1 MSAERVAS
9 RLALGIAMGQAPAPA
24 PLRRAS
30 ERNAA
35 CTADQKTQRSDQRM
49 VVYDPFAEAVLAD
62 PYPFYKRLRD
72 EAPAY
77 YLAKYDCWALS
88 RFQDIWDVSS
98 DTQRFSATR
107 GTSSAQILTKD
118 QPVTP
123 MLNSMDPPEHSK
135 LRAVLRQCFLPKHLR
150 EVEPAIRALCESL
163 LAPQLE
169 RGGCDIV
176 GDVAARLSVKVA
188 CMAIGLPLA
197 DGEYLHRLVQRFF
210 QHDPE
215 EHGISADGWAAMQE
229 LTDYCLE
236 RVRDER
242 RAPSG
247 GPEALPRLCA
257 FESDGKRLSDDE
269 AASHL
274 TLLVVGGSETFPKTL
289 ANGLLRLWQHPDQR
303 ARLIRDPSGIP
314 DAYNEI
320 LRYDMPTQFLGR
332 TVTKQHTLHGQ
343 TLRPGQGVIM
353 LYASGNRDEREFTD
367 PDLFDITRK
376 PTRIASFGAGQ
387 HACLGTHVA
396 RLEGKIC
403 LETILGRI
411 PSYAVDLAR
420 ATRFNTEFVQ
430 GYASLPITY

>member
-1 MSAERVAS
+1 
-9 RLALGIAMGQAPAPA
+9 
-24 PLRRAS
+24 
-30 ERNAA
+30 
-35 CTADQKTQRSDQRM
+35 M
-49 VVYDPFAEAVLAD
+49 VVYDPFSEEVLAD

-77 YLAKYDCWALS
+77 YLPKYDCWAVS
-88 RFQDIWDVSS
+88 RFQDIWNVSS
-98 DTQRFSATR
+98 DTEHFSATK

-123 MLNSMDPPEHSK
+123 MLNSMDPPEHSR
-135 LRAVLRQCFLPKHLR
+135 LRAVVRQCFLPKHLR
-150 EVEPAIRALCESL
+150 EVEPQVRALFESL
-163 LAPQLE
+163 LSAQLE
-169 RGGCDIV
+169 RGSCDIV

-229 LTDYCLE
+229 MTDYCLE

-242 RAPSG
+242 LSPSG
-247 GPEALPRLCA
+247 APQALARLCA
-257 FESDGKRLSDDE
+257 FESDGKRLSDAE

-289 ANGLLRLWQHPDQR
+289 ANGLVRLWQHKHQR
-303 ARLIRDPSGIP
+303 AALIRDPSGIP

-332 TVTKQHTLHGQ
+332 TVLKPLALHGEK
-343 TLRPGQGVIM
+343 LKPGQGVIM
-353 LYASGNRDEREFTD
+353 LYASGNRDEREFAN
-367 PDLFDITRK
+367 PDVFDITRK
-376 PTRIASFGAGQ
+376 PARIASFGAGQ

-403 LETILGRI
+403 LETILARI
-411 PSYAVDLAR
+411 PDYEVDLAR
-420 ATRFNTEFVQ
+420 ATRFHTEFVQ
-430 GYASLPITY
+430 GYASLPISF

>member
-1 MSAERVAS
+1 
-9 RLALGIAMGQAPAPA
+9 
-24 PLRRAS
+24 
-30 ERNAA
+30 
-35 CTADQKTQRSDQRM
+35 M
-49 VVYDPFAEAVLAD
+49 VVYDPFAEEVLAD
-62 PYPFYKRLRD
+62 PYPFYKQLRD

-77 YLAKYDCWALS
+77 YLEKYDCWALS
-88 RFQDIWDVSS
+88 RFQDVWEVSS
-98 DTQRFSATR
+98 DTEHFTATK
-107 GTSSAQILTKD
+107 GTSSAQVLTKD

-123 MLNSMDPPEHSK
+123 MLNSMDPPAHSK
-135 LRAVLRQCFLPKHLR
+135 LRAVVRQCFLPKYLR
-150 EVEPAIRALCESL
+150 DAEPAIRGLFESL

-188 CMAIGLPLA
+188 CMAIGLPTA

-215 EHGISADGWAAMQE
+215 EHGISPDGWAAMQE
-229 LTDYCLE
+229 MTDYCLE

-247 GPEALPRLCA
+247 GPQALPRLCA
-257 FESDGKRLSDDE
+257 FEDEGRKLSDDE

-289 ANGLLRLWQHPDQR
+289 ANGLVRLWQYKDQR
-303 ARLIRDPSGIP
+303 AQLIRDPSGIP

-332 TVTKQHTLHGQ
+332 TVTKPIEKHGQ
-343 TLRPGQGVIM
+343 KLLQGQGVIM
-353 LYASGNRDEREFTD
+353 LYASANRDEREFAD
-367 PDLFDITRK
+367 PDVFDITRK

-403 LETILGRI
+403 LETILARV
-411 PSYAVDLAR
+411 PNYEVDLAK
-420 ATRFNTEFVQ
+420 ATRFHTEFVQ
-430 GYASLPITY
+430 GYASLPISY